1 MGQFPPKK
9 EVRVGII
16 IWKEV
21 QLYENVKMRYLYT
34 YTHTSLNLTMLVFD
48 ENVE

>member
-1 MGQFPPKK
+1 MGHFPPKK
-9 EVRVGII
+9 EVRMGII

-21 QLYENVKMRYLYT
+21 QLYEKVKMRYLYT
-34 YTHTSLNLTMLVFD
+34 YTHTSLNLTMLLFD